1 MNLSTMNNTKIIKK
15 FINNSVKNILFKI
28 HDHGL
33 FIYKALRGT
42 YDGEGKKQQDKRKR
56 IQI

>member
-1 MNLSTMNNTKIIKK
+1 MMISARIINNLINISIKK
-15 FINNSVKNILFKI
+15 IVFKI